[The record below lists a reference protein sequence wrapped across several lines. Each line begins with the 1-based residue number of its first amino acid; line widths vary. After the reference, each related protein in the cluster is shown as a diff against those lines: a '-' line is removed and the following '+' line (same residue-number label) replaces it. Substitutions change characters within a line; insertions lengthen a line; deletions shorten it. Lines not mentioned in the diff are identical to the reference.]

1 MSEET
6 QLNQEINKIDQS
18 GEAAS
23 LKAKSQTQGN
33 NPLVN
38 LISHMSITQMTL
50 AVLVVIFLWQWLD
63 AHSQINQMQQ
73 VLAKRLAEM
82 DGVNKAQQTLAAQN
96 QETVRELGGKLSVLE
111 SKYAE
116 SQNQRAALETLY
128 QEMSSSRDQT
138 ALAEAEQML
147 MIAGQQLQL
156 SANVKAALIA
166 MQHADSRLQRLD
178 RPALA
183 GLRRSINQD
192 IEKLRALPNIDES
205 GINSRLDS
213 LIALVDQLPLSQEVR
228 PQEEKVLP
236 MPATKENAW
245 DKFWRELWIEAKQL
259 VRIENTQK
267 TEMPLLSP
275 TQTFFLRENLKIR
288 LLSARL
294 AVLSHEEL
302 GYKRDLKTAEEWIKL
317 YFDGGSKDGA
327 VMLATLKKLSSS
339 NINIEMPDISGSLDA
354 VRNYRMTH
362 EKVAR

>member
-1 MSEET
+1 MSEIT
-6 QLNQEINKIDQS
+6 QNNQDVMTDQKVE
-18 GEAAS
+18 EAGS
-23 LKAKSQTQGN
+23 LKVKSQTLGT

-38 LISHMSITQMTL
+38 LISHLSIMQMTL
-50 AVLVVIFLWQWLD
+50 AVLVVIFLWQWFD
-63 AHSQINQMQQ
+63 ANSQISQMQQ
-73 VLAKRLAEM
+73 ELAKRLAEM
-82 DGVNKAQQTLAAQN
+82 DGVNKAQQTLAAQS
-96 QETVRELGGKLSVLE
+96 QETVRELGGKLSLLE

-166 MQHADSRLQRLD
+166 MQHADTRLQRLD
-178 RPALA
+178 RAALS

-205 GINSRLDS
+205 GINVRLDG
-213 LIALVDQLPLSQEVR
+213 LIALVDTLPLSQDVR
-228 PQEEKVLP
+228 THEQIIPVAS
-236 MPATKENAW
+236 ATTENAW
-245 DKFWRELWIEAKQL
+245 DKFWRELWTEAKQL

-267 TEMPLLSP
+267 REMPLLSP
-275 TQTFFLRENLKIR
+275 TQTFFLKENLKIR

-302 GYKRDLKTAEEWIKL
+302 GYKRDLKTAEEWVKL
-317 YFDGGSKDGA
+317 YFEADSKDGA
-327 VMLATLKKLSSS
+327 AMLATLKKLSSS

-354 VRNYRMTH
+354 VRNYRVTH
-362 EKVAR
+362 EKAVR

>member
-1 MSEET
+1 
-6 QLNQEINKIDQS
+6 
-18 GEAAS
+18 
-23 LKAKSQTQGN
+23 
-33 NPLVN
+33 
-38 LISHMSITQMTL
+38 
-50 AVLVVIFLWQWLD
+50 
-63 AHSQINQMQQ
+63 
-73 VLAKRLAEM
+73 
-82 DGVNKAQQTLAAQN
+82 
-96 QETVRELGGKLSVLE
+96 
-111 SKYAE
+111 
-116 SQNQRAALETLY
+116 
-128 QEMSSSRDQT
+128 
-138 ALAEAEQML
+138 
-147 MIAGQQLQL
+147 
-156 SANVKAALIA
+156 
-166 MQHADSRLQRLD
+166 
-178 RPALA
+178 
-183 GLRRSINQD
+183 
-192 IEKLRALPNIDES
+192 
-205 GINSRLDS
+205 LDS

-236 MPATKENAW
+236 MSATKENAW
-245 DKFWRELWIEAKQL
+245 DKFWRELWIEVKQL

-267 TEMPLLSP
+267 KEMPLLSP